1 MTISRCQYYLEKCG
15 QTLAMFGKLGS
26 GKRTLAAQVAI
37 RIAKTNPALKLKIVT
52 ERDTITEDLESMHST
67 ILIIHDPVKTWYT
80 DRYTEEIISI
90 LLRICSSAKNKNNNL
105 YIIVIFYCN
114 DWNSLQFGKKKI
126 TMARMFPKREAI
138 YGKKFSVKLS
148 DRVKDNQE
156 DISNVPF
163 QKGKKSTE
171 ESFELTLFL
180 KNPAFQYD
188 VLDNPVMSII
198 EALRTLETSN
208 ENYKQLAFKIIVI
221 VMLRGGQIA
230 KSELLG
236 DAILYHE
243 LFVDLK
249 KKMNV
254 KGSIVAC
261 TEQLLEIF
269 LEKTEDGRSYRIL
282 HDVIIRCIF
291 IVAFK
296 KNRTL
301 LFKECDSILIFDC
314 LRLKTFGERLHCS
327 GEVIYDYNNLK
338 IGIPH
343 QIYPEVAKL
352 FFHRTG
358 MRRVLQ
364 NSRLFENLIFQD
376 EWNKAEQNFTD
387 EILVTNVTEK

>member
-1 MTISRCQYYLEKCG
+1 
-15 QTLAMFGKLGS
+15 
-26 GKRTLAAQVAI
+26 
-37 RIAKTNPALKLKIVT
+37 
-52 ERDTITEDLESMHST
+52 
-67 ILIIHDPVKTWYT
+67 
-80 DRYTEEIISI
+80 
-90 LLRICSSAKNKNNNL
+90 
-105 YIIVIFYCN
+105 
-114 DWNSLQFGKKKI
+114 
-126 TMARMFPKREAI
+126 MFPKREAI

-249 KKMNV
+249 EMMNV

-261 TEQLLEIF
+261 TEQMLEIF

-296 KNRTL
+296 NNRTL

-314 LRLKTFGERLHCS
+314 LRLKTFGDRLHCS